1 MSNRT
6 LPANVNLGELKIV
19 GKTLKVKSNSNPI
32 QVHADY
38 GCWDTSANKNV
49 SVEDTNFK
57 DPS

>member
-1 MSNRT
+1 M
-6 LPANVNLGELKIV
+6 V
-19 GKTLKVKSNSNPI
+19 GKTLKVKSSANAV

-38 GCWDTSANKNV
+38 GCWDTVANKNV